1 MNALKPQIPRALWF
15 RSGVA
20 GMASY
25 LDAAAIVSTGTALVL
40 YKDQLGLGSGEIG
53 SLSSALTLSI
63 AAGALL
69 GGRLGDRY
77 GRRRVFMAT
86 VTLLALGAVLLALAT
101 DSAFLYVGVVLAG
114 FAAGA
119 DLPVSISLIGEEA
132 PEGARG
138 KLVAL
143 SQVLWYVGIFA
154 TQLIGLAVGG
164 MGATGARVLYAHVA
178 VVAVL
183 VLVFRF
189 RLPESRQWL
198 DQQRKAGP
206 GAGGAA
212 GRSSVR
218 QLLTKPRLT
227 ALAGLALFYS
237 LTNLAANTKGQ
248 FGAYLYVEVAG
259 STVRVASAVG
269 LVTLV
274 VSIPLAMLF
283 MQIVDGRNRMR
294 WYTVGAVSFV
304 LSCAVPAV
312 FGVHVWTLATAN
324 ITGALGTALAF
335 EGIFKVW
342 SQEAFPTLL
351 RATAQGSI
359 IAFARVV
366 AAAVALWTPML
377 LDAGPRVMF
386 AALAVVVAVATC
398 LGAFLNRLPKI
409 RPEVPSGSVTVVT
422 AQVGAAPVD
431 GS

>member
-1 MNALKPQIPRALWF
+1 MNVQKPLIPRALWF

-25 LDAAAIVSTGTALVL
+25 LDAAAIVSTGSALVL
-40 YKDQLGLGSGEIG
+40 YREPLGLGNDEIG
-53 SLSSALTLSI
+53 SLSSMLTLSI

-69 GGRLGDRY
+69 GGRLGDRF
-77 GRRRVFMAT
+77 GRRRVFMVT
-86 VTLLALGAVLLALAT
+86 VTLLALGAVLLAAAT
-101 DSAFLYVGVVLAG
+101 SSAFLYVGVVLAG

-143 SQVLWYVGIFA
+143 SQVLWYLGIFA
-154 TQLIGLAVGG
+154 TQLIGLVVSG
-164 MGATGARVLYAHVA
+164 MGATGARVLYGHVA

-183 VLVFRF
+183 VLVFRVK
-189 RLPESRQWL
+189 LPESRQWV
-198 DQQRKAGP
+198 DQRRKAGTT
-206 GAGGAA
+206 AGP
-212 GRSSVR
+212 STVR
-218 QLLTKPRLT
+218 QLLTKPRLR

-259 STVRVASAVG
+259 STVRVASAIG

-283 MQIVDGRNRMR
+283 MKIVDGRNRMR
-294 WYTVGAVSFV
+294 WYTMGAISFV
-304 LSCAVPAV
+304 LSCAVPAA
-312 FGVHVWTLATAN
+312 FGLHVWTLALASL
-324 ITGALGTALAF
+324 TGAVGSALAF

-342 SQEAFPTLL
+342 SQETFPTLL
-351 RATAQGSI
+351 RATAQGAV

-377 LDAGPRVMF
+377 LAVGPRVMF
-386 AALAVVVAVATC
+386 AVLAVVVAVATC
-398 LGAFLNRLPKI
+398 VGVFLDRLPKI
-409 RPEVPSGSVTVVT
+409 RPDVSENSATAVT
-422 AQVGAAPVD
+422 AQVAAAPVD